1 MQRCPRTKMVLPLRV
16 LLEGRG
22 GDNSP
27 AQLAHTI
34 EISQI
39 GCRLGGLRTELAPGQ
54 TITLQRGQQKA
65 AFRVVWSKHLAP
77 NENQAGIEAL
87 DYGRDIWG
95 LEIPSHQIAERPHE
109 HIAAPEQSAV
119 NAGLPALSS
128 VAKSSGSTWT
138 APPKSAG
145 HGELNLTR
153 NGLSLNSLSLSR
165 LSLNDVTD
173 FLRTRWGV
181 ACSAAF
187 VCCLLALGV
196 AVWQGNSD
204 SLLMAVRPAVP
215 APPTAEELAR
225 LTPKPHHLMASL
237 TAPISSSA
245 PRLQVAEAPTAHLVY
260 PVAPDSSITGKVQLQ
275 IIVAANGLVKQIHLL
290 SGNQTLAQSAAEAV
304 RYWRYGALATDDRS
318 VERETSVTVSFLGND
333 AVVLEFPKAQFRAN

>member
-1 MQRCPRTKMVLPLRV
+1 MVLPLRV

-22 GDNSP
+22 GDTSP

-87 DYGRDIWG
+87 DYERDIWG
-95 LEIPSHQIAERPHE
+95 LEIPSHQIAERPQE
-109 HIAAPEQSAV
+109 HIAGPEQSEV
-119 NAGLPALSS
+119 NAGPPPALSS
-128 VAKSSGSTWT
+128 VAKSSASTWS
-138 APPKSAG
+138 APHKSSG
-145 HGELNLTR
+145 HGALNLR
-153 NGLSLNSLSLSR
+153 LNGLSLSR
-165 LSLNDVTD
+165 LSLSDVTD

-225 LTPKPHHLMASL
+225 LTPKPRHLMASL

-245 PRLQVAEAPTAHLVY
+245 PLLQVAEAPTAHLVY

-304 RYWRYGALATDDRS
+304 RYWRYGTLKTDDGS

>member
-1 MQRCPRTKMVLPLRV
+1 MVLPLRV

-22 GDNSP
+22 GDTSP

-54 TITLQRGQQKA
+54 TITVQRGQQKA

-95 LEIPSHQIAERPHE
+95 LEIPSRQIAERPQE
-109 HIAAPEQSAV
+109 HSAGPGQSAV
-119 NAGLPALSS
+119 NAGPTPAVSS
-128 VAKSSGSTWT
+128 AAKSSASTWT
-138 APPKSAG
+138 APPKPVGYGA
-145 HGELNLTR
+145 LNLR
-153 NGLSLNSLSLSR
+153 LNGLTLNSLK
-165 LSLNDVTD
+165 LNDVTD
-173 FLRTRWGV
+173 FLRTRWGM
-181 ACSAAF
+181 ACSGAF
-187 VCCLLALGV
+187 ACCLLALGV
-196 AVWQGNSD
+196 AVWHGNSD
-204 SLLMAVRPAVP
+204 ASRIAIHPAVP
-215 APPTAEELAR
+215 APPTADELAR
-225 LTPKPHHLMASL
+225 LTPKPHHIMASL
-237 TAPISSSA
+237 TAPLSSSA
-245 PRLQVAEAPTAHLVY
+245 SRMQVAEAPTAHMVY
-260 PVAPDSSITGKVQLQ
+260 PVAPDSSATGKVRLQ

-304 RYWRYGALATDDRS
+304 RYWRYGTLNTDDGS

-333 AVVLEFPKAQFRAN
+333 AVILEFPKAQFRAN